1 MREASASQPMME
13 NVRFG
18 EMPLH
23 PRVDPGTLVLAAA
36 WQWTPAGVAT
46 LAATAVF
53 VALAAYVWRR
63 RSGSAGAALVLVL
76 VAVLLWAAAYAAELG
91 ATELA
96 AKRRWGD
103 FKYVG
108 ICLLPPA
115 WFAFAALFSGR
126 GQWVNRRTLLLLA
139 AEPLLVLVL
148 LANGATHDLIRW
160 YPASAVGDQGAVA
173 IPGPLFWPHLA
184 YSSLVL
190 WVSLG
195 LMVAALLR
203 ASSVYR
209 KVSLILIGS
218 LIVPYVL
225 NLLYNFD
232 IGPFGR
238 IDFTPFAFTASCLVL
253 VWGLFRF
260 RLLGISPVAR
270 GVVFET
276 ITDAVVV
283 LDPLRRVVDAN
294 PAAERVLGVPLAD
307 ATGRP
312 LEEVLP
318 EAAGLPEELTVSR
331 DGVTRRYEL
340 TGVPMPDREGEPIGW
355 LVVLRD
361 VTERHRTQRHLRRL
375 DEQRR
380 FLLERLVTSQEEE
393 RRQLASDIHDDAI
406 QAMVAVT
413 LELQVLGGRLRDPA
427 AHELLERLKATAT
440 DSVGRLRQLVFEL
453 HPPLLEQVGLAAALE
468 QYARRASELTRP
480 AHDQDHGIPEGDQ
493 AGRHGHAQA
502 SLAGFSVQ
510 VSNEVKVELPAE
522 VRVLAYRVVQEALAN
537 VRAHAKAGRVAI
549 RLEEADGGVLVRVS
563 DDGVGFLPGVVERQQ
578 RRGHLGLVS
587 MREQAAMAGG
597 WCRVSSAPGMG
608 TTVELWLPLPV
619 AE

>member
-1 MREASASQPMME
+1 MSASDAPSPPG
-13 NVRFG
+13 R
-18 EMPLH
+18 
-23 PRVDPGTLVLAAA
+23 PGTLILAAA
-36 WQWTPAGVAT
+36 WRWTPAGVAT
-46 LAATAVF
+46 LAATVVF
-53 VALAAYVWRR
+53 VGLAAYVWRR
-63 RSGSAGAALVLVL
+63 RGGSTGAALALVL
-76 VAVLLWAAAYAAELG
+76 VAVLLWAGAYAAELG

-126 GQWVNRRTLLLLA
+126 GHWVNRRNLLLLA
-139 AEPLLVLVL
+139 VEPLLVLAL
-148 LANGATHDLIRW
+148 LANRATHDLIRW
-160 YPASAVGDQGAVA
+160 YPASAAGDLGAVA
-173 IPGPLFWPHLA
+173 RPGPLFWPHLA

-195 LMVAALLR
+195 LMVVALLR

-209 KVSLILIGS
+209 KVSLILIAS
-218 LIVPYVL
+218 LVAPYVL

-232 IGPFGR
+232 VGPFGR
-238 IDFTPFAFTASCLVL
+238 VDFTPFAFTASCLVL

-283 LDPLRRVVDAN
+283 LDPLRRIVDAN

-312 LEEVLP
+312 LDEVLP
-318 EAAGLPEELTVSR
+318 EAAGLPEELAVSR
-331 DGVTRRYEL
+331 GGATRRYEL
-340 TGVPMPDREGEPIGW
+340 TGVPMPDREGAPIGW

-380 FLLERLVTSQEEE
+380 FLLERLVTSQEAE

-427 AHELLERLKATAT
+427 AHQLLERLKATAT

-453 HPPLLEQVGLAAALE
+453 HPPLLDQVGLAAALE
-468 QYARRASELTRP
+468 QYARRASEL
-480 AHDQDHGIPEGDQ
+480 
-493 AGRHGHAQA
+493 
-502 SLAGFSVQ
+502 AGFSVQ
-510 VSNEVKVELPAE
+510 VSDEVRGELPAE
-522 VRVLAYRVVQEALAN
+522 VRVLAYRIVQEALAN

-608 TTVELWLPLPV
+608 TTVELWLPGSGDGVTPE
-619 AE
+619 ARA

>member
-1 MREASASQPMME
+1 MSAS
-13 NVRFG
+13 
-18 EMPLH
+18 EMPAH
-23 PRVDPGTLVLAAA
+23 PRVDPGTLTLAAA

-46 LAATAVF
+46 LAATVVF
-53 VALAAYVWRR
+53 VGLAAYVWRR
-63 RSGSAGAALVLVL
+63 RGGSAGAALALVL

-96 AKRRWGD
+96 VKQRWGD

-115 WFAFAALFSGR
+115 WFA
-126 GQWVNRRTLLLLA
+126 V
-139 AEPLLVLVL
+139 EPVLVL
-148 LANGATHDLIRW
+148 ALLANRATHDLICF
-160 YPASAVGDQGAVA
+160 YPSSAVGDQGAVA
-173 IPGPLFWPHLA
+173 RPGPLFWPHLA
-184 YSSLVL
+184 YNSLVL

-209 KVSLILIGS
+209 KVSLILIAS
-218 LIVPYVL
+218 LIAPYVL

-238 IDFTPFAFTASCLVL
+238 VDLTPFAFTASCLVL

-270 GVVFET
+270 GMVFET
-276 ITDAVVV
+276 ITNAVMI

-294 PAAERVLGVPLAD
+294 PAAERVLGAPLAD

-312 LEEVLP
+312 LDEVLP
-318 EAAGLPEELTVSR
+318 EAAGLPEDLAVSR
-331 DGVTRRYEL
+331 GGTTRRYEL
-340 TGVPMPDREGEPIGW
+340 TGVPMPDREGAPIGW

-440 DSVGRLRQLVFEL
+440 DSVGRLQI
-453 HPPLLEQVGLAAALE
+453 G
-468 QYARRASELTRP
+468 
-480 AHDQDHGIPEGDQ
+480 
-493 AGRHGHAQA
+493 
-502 SLAGFSVQ
+502 
-510 VSNEVKVELPAE
+510 
-522 VRVLAYRVVQEALAN
+522 
-537 VRAHAKAGRVAI
+537 RAHV
-549 RLEEADGGVLVRVS
+549 
-563 DDGVGFLPGVVERQQ
+563 
-578 RRGHLGLVS
+578 
-587 MREQAAMAGG
+587 
-597 WCRVSSAPGMG
+597 
-608 TTVELWLPLPV
+608 
-619 AE
+619 

>member
-1 MREASASQPMME
+1 MME
-13 NVRFG
+13 NARFG
-18 EMPLH
+18 PMPHH
-23 PRVDPGTLVLAAA
+23 PRVDPGTFLLAAA

-46 LAATAVF
+46 LGATLVF
-53 VALAAYVWRR
+53 VGLAAYVWRR
-63 RSGSAGAALVLVL
+63 RSGSAGAALALVL
-76 VAVLLWAAAYAAELG
+76 VAVLLWAGAYAAELG
-91 ATELA
+91 ATGLA
-96 AKRRWGD
+96 AKRTWGD

-126 GQWVNRRTLLLLA
+126 GQWVNRRTLALLA
-139 AEPLLVLVL
+139 VEPLLVLAL
-148 LANGATHDLIRW
+148 LANAATHDLIRW
-160 YPASAVGDQGAVA
+160 YPPSAAGDPAAVA
-173 IPGPLFWPHLA
+173 RPGPLFWPHLA
-184 YSSLVL
+184 YCSLVL

-195 LMVAALLR
+195 LMLAALLR

-209 KVSLILIGS
+209 KVSLILIAS
-218 LIVPYVL
+218 LITPYVL

-232 IGPFGR
+232 VGPFGR
-238 IDFTPFAFTASCLVL
+238 VDFTPFAFTVSCLVL

-270 GVVFET
+270 GLVFET

-283 LDPLRRVVDAN
+283 LDPLRRIVDAN
-294 PAAERVLGVPLAD
+294 PAAERLLGVSLAD

-312 LEEVLP
+312 LDELLP
-318 EAAGLPEELTVSR
+318 EAEGLPESLAVSR
-331 DGVTRRYEL
+331 GGATRRYEL
-340 TGVPMPDREGEPIGW
+340 TGVPMPDQEGAPIGW

-380 FLLERLVTSQEEE
+380 FLLERLVTGQEEE

-427 AHELLERLKATAT
+427 ALKLLERLKATAT

-453 HPPLLEQVGLAAALE
+453 HPPLLDQVGLAAALE
-468 QYARRASELTRP
+468 QYARRASEL
-480 AHDQDHGIPEGDQ
+480 
-493 AGRHGHAQA
+493 
-502 SLAGFSVQ
+502 AGFAMQ
-510 VSNEVKVELPAE
+510 VSNEVRAELPAE
-522 VRVLAYRVVQEALAN
+522 LRVLAYRIVQEALAN
-537 VRAHAKAGRVAI
+537 VRAHAKASRVAI

-563 DDGVGFLPGVVERQQ
+563 DDGLGFLPGVVERQQ

-619 AE
+619 AQ

>member
-1 MREASASQPMME
+1 
-13 NVRFG
+13 
-18 EMPLH
+18 MPLH
-23 PRVDPGTLVLAAA
+23 PRVEPGTLILAAA
-36 WQWTPAGVAT
+36 WRWTPAGVAT
-46 LAATAVF
+46 LAATVVF
-53 VALAAYVWRR
+53 VGLAAYVWRR
-63 RSGSAGAALVLVL
+63 RGGSTGAALALVL
-76 VAVLLWAAAYAAELG
+76 VAVLLWAGAYAAELG

-126 GQWVNRRTLLLLA
+126 GHWVNRRNLLLLA
-139 AEPLLVLVL
+139 VEPLLVLAL
-148 LANGATHDLIRW
+148 LANRATHDLIRW
-160 YPASAVGDQGAVA
+160 YPASAAGDLGAVA
-173 IPGPLFWPHLA
+173 RPGPLFWPHLA

-195 LMVAALLR
+195 LMVVALLR

-209 KVSLILIGS
+209 KVSLILIAS
-218 LIVPYVL
+218 LVAPYVL

-232 IGPFGR
+232 VGPFGR
-238 IDFTPFAFTASCLVL
+238 VDFTPFAFTASCLVL

-283 LDPLRRVVDAN
+283 LDPLRRIVDAN

-312 LEEVLP
+312 LDEVLP
-318 EAAGLPEELTVSR
+318 EAAGLPEELAVSR
-331 DGVTRRYEL
+331 GGATRRYEL
-340 TGVPMPDREGEPIGW
+340 TGVPMPDREGAPIGW

-380 FLLERLVTSQEEE
+380 FLLERLVTSQEAE

-427 AHELLERLKATAT
+427 AHQLLERLKATAT

-453 HPPLLEQVGLAAALE
+453 HPPLLDQVGLAAALE
-468 QYARRASELTRP
+468 QYARRASEL
-480 AHDQDHGIPEGDQ
+480 
-493 AGRHGHAQA
+493 
-502 SLAGFSVQ
+502 AGFSVQ
-510 VSNEVKVELPAE
+510 VSDEVRGELPAE
-522 VRVLAYRVVQEALAN
+522 VRVLAYRIVQEALAN

-608 TTVELWLPLPV
+608 TTVELWLPGSGDGVTPE
-619 AE
+619 ARA

>member
-427 AHELLERLKATAT
+427 AHQLLERLKATAT

-453 HPPLLEQVGLAAALE
+453 HPPLLDQVGLAAALE
-468 QYARRASELTRP
+468 QYARRASELC
-480 AHDQDHGIPEGDQ
+480 
-493 AGRHGHAQA
+493 
-502 SLAGFSVQ
+502 GFTVQ
-510 VSNEVKVELPAE
+510 VANEARAELPAE
-522 VRVLAYRVVQEALAN
+522 LRLLAYRIVQEALAN
-537 VRAHAKAGRVAI
+537 VRAHAKASRVAI

-619 AE
+619 AQ